1 MLISPSPSTLVSW
14 DTLMQTMLLNTN
26 PSLGTGEKWK
36 QRDERVGMG
45 CKDCWD
51 WAGIVCCV
59 LFITPELLRVQHS
72 LYLFFFSEAIYG
84 CLLVCILFFFSLRKI
99 WLPSQIVSLQGA
111 EATAL
116 VTEPCSLQHS
126 NFRPCL
132 LVRSISIL
140 DLFSF
145 RLEKLHHVWL
155 CWVAVSHCPSS
166 SPWVLWEH
174 LLLSAREENS
184 SL

>member
-1 MLISPSPSTLVSW
+1 MSASGWAARIAETELALFAVSSSSPPSS
-14 DTLMQTMLLNTN
+14 
-26 PSLGTGEKWK
+26 
-36 QRDERVGMG
+36 
-45 CKDCWD
+45 C
-51 WAGIVCCV
+51 VCSTHY
-59 LFITPELLRVQHS
+59 I
-72 LYLFFFSEAIYG
+72 FFFFWSNLWLLA
-84 CLLVCILFFFSLRKI
+84 CLYPFFFSLGKI

-126 NFRPCL
+126 NFSPCL

-140 DLFSF
+140 DLFSL

>member
-1 MLISPSPSTLVSW
+1 MSASGWAARIAETELALFAVSSSSPPSS
-14 DTLMQTMLLNTN
+14 
-26 PSLGTGEKWK
+26 
-36 QRDERVGMG
+36 
-45 CKDCWD
+45 C
-51 WAGIVCCV
+51 VCSTHY
-59 LFITPELLRVQHS
+59 I
-72 LYLFFFSEAIYG
+72 FFFFFLKQSMVA
-84 CLLVCILFFFSLRKI
+84 CMFVSFFFSLGKI

-126 NFRPCL
+126 NFSPCL

-140 DLFSF
+140 DLFSL